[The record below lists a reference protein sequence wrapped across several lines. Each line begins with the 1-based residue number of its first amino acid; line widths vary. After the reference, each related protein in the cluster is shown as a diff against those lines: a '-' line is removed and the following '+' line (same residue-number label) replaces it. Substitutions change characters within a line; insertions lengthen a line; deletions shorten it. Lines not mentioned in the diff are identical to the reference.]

1 MNFSKMIS
9 IIIATVCATAIAF
22 KISPPQ
28 KEIEKTVP
36 AVATTT
42 TPTTTTTA
50 LTTTTTTALT
60 TTTTTTEKTTEKTT
74 TTTTIITTAATNTTI
89 TATEITATETT
100 SYNTI
105 QKLTKVIAT
114 DTVVDV
120 VTVEDYF
127 GNLYYFSGVEDWFE
141 GDGCILE
148 MRIHPTEEEEDPEI
162 IKTTYTAWELN
173 N

>member
-28 KEIEKTVP
+28 KEIEKTIPV
-36 AVATTT
+36 VATTT

-50 LTTTTTTALT
+50 LITTTTTTLTTTTEKTTTEKKTEKATTT
-60 TTTTTTEKTTEKTT
+60 TTTTTTEK
-74 TTTTIITTAATNTTI
+74 
-89 TATEITATETT
+89 ITATETTTTDTIIT

>member
-1 MNFSKMIS
+1 MSFSKMIS

-22 KISPPQ
+22 KILPPQ
-28 KEIEKTVP
+28 KEIEKTIPV
-36 AVATTT
+36 VVTTTT
-42 TPTTTTTA
+42 TPVTTTPATTTTA
-50 LTTTTTTALT
+50 LTTTTTTK
-60 TTTTTTEKTTEKTT
+60 KTTAEKKIEKTT
-74 TTTTIITTAATNTTI
+74 TTTTITTTEKMTTTEITTAD
-89 TATEITATETT
+89 TEITL
-100 SYNTI
+100 YNTI

-148 MRIHPTEEEEDPEI
+148 MRIHPTEEEEDLEI
-162 IKTTYTAWELN
+162 IRTTYTAWELN

>member
-1 MNFSKMIS
+1 MSFSKMIS
-9 IIIATVCATAIAF
+9 IIIATVCATTIAF

-28 KEIEKTVP
+28 KEIEKTTP
-36 AVATTT
+36 TVATTT
-42 TPTTTTTA
+42 TLTTTTTA
-50 LTTTTTTALT
+50 LITTAL

-74 TTTTIITTAATNTTI
+74 TTTTIITTAATNTTTTTTET
-89 TATEITATETT
+89 TATATETT

-148 MRIHPTEEEEDPEI
+148 MRIHPTEEEEDLEI
-162 IKTTYTAWELN
+162 IRTTYTAWELN

>member
-1 MNFSKMIS
+1 MSFSKMIS

-42 TPTTTTTA
+42 TPTTTTTT

-74 TTTTIITTAATNTTI
+74 TTTIITTAAINTTT
-89 TATEITATETT
+89 TATETTATETT

-148 MRIHPTEEEEDPEI
+148 MRIHPTEEEDPEI
-162 IKTTYTAWELN
+162 IRTTYTAWELN